1 MCQWWYISAPALG
14 ALQKCC
20 GKEKSCTH
28 QEPKNSIWGKKING
42 RYELNRAGILWQH
55 KSLYWCGSPRLGGHS
70 EGLMALFA
78 PRTERLLGKLMQQ
91 LLLWTFLPIRAIPSA
106 ARALHPRVLLGIS
119 NLGPVLSLQ
128 LKFFFFFQ
136 AENTKRCNKNVSS
149 QTVIF
154 SAPQI
159 GPIHLPSWQW
169 WLYWTLICYASRSTP
184 PNTLMHFWKPKE
196 YRFRHWSFYTFP
208 QI

>member
-1 MCQWWYISAPALG
+1 
-14 ALQKCC
+14 
-20 GKEKSCTH
+20 
-28 QEPKNSIWGKKING
+28 
-42 RYELNRAGILWQH
+42 
-55 KSLYWCGSPRLGGHS
+55 
-70 EGLMALFA
+70 MALFA

-128 LKFFFFFQ
+128 LDFFFFQ

-149 QTVIF
+149 QTVNF

-159 GPIHLPSWQW
+159 GPIHLSPSWQ
-169 WLYWTLICYASRSTP
+169 
-184 PNTLMHFWKPKE
+184 
-196 YRFRHWSFYTFP
+196 
-208 QI
+208 